1 MSKLQAY
8 VEQVI
13 QDGFNREAG
22 QDENV
27 MRSLPFFATSLGL
40 LATVVGLMH
49 ATICRPS
56 RSVLSACIYAA
67 IVALGACVALSV
79 LFLLRAVRS
88 RAFRYPMPET
98 EFIEYAAQVLEE
110 QQRAAPSVGD
120 PAALGAG
127 VLAELR
133 ATRIQQ
139 LAEAA
144 EANRA
149 HNLERNRARGLAL
162 TALIAAIAFAFVLL
176 GLIVAADTLAP
187 GACHA

>member
-1 MSKLQAY
+1 MGRLQEY
-8 VEQVI
+8 VEQVVR
-13 QDGFNREAG
+13 DGFNREAD

-27 MRSLPFFATSLGL
+27 MRSLPFFATALGL
-40 LATVVGLMH
+40 LATVFGLTH
-49 ATICRPS
+49 ATICRPA
-56 RSVLSACIYAA
+56 RSVLSVSIYAA
-67 IVALGACVALSV
+67 ILSLGVCVALSV
-79 LFLLRAVRS
+79 VFLLRAVRS
-88 RAFRYPMPET
+88 RAFSYPMPES
-98 EFIEYAAQVLEE
+98 EFIEYAAEVLEE
-110 QQRAAPSVGD
+110 QQQAAASTDD
-120 PAALGAG
+120 PAALETAAL
-127 VLAELR
+127 VELR

-149 HNLERNRARGLAL
+149 NNLDRNRARGLAL